1 MSKKTRIVIEL
12 EHDTHRY
19 TVKTNPECPELDE
32 LFYLCLVVGSR
43 IAEAKLKQAE
53 TAASAL
59 VALCEEIL
67 GNKNVEADP
76 DPEPLTAQ
84 ELLRGLRILGW
95 HTPMQ
100 NTLPVEEA

>member
-1 MSKKTRIVIEL
+1 MNRKTRIVIEL

-19 TVKTNPECPELDE
+19 TVKTNPECRGLDE

-43 IAEAKLKQAE
+43 IAEAKLKQSE

-59 VALCEEIL
+59 MALCEEIL

-76 DPEPLTAQ
+76 DPLTAQ

-100 NTLPVEEA
+100 NTLPMEEA